1 MVTGARSPE
10 ELETLL
16 EDAFV
21 LRDATALCRLFE
33 AGAVL
38 VAGGGLEDARGR
50 GAIARLAA
58 MLWDRD
64 RMYLAGP
71 RRIVQTRDTA
81 LVLASGAVNVLRRTD
96 DGSWRYRI
104 ALLGSDRGSDSNA
117 G

>member
-1 MVTGARSPE
+1 MVAGARSPE

-21 LRDATALCRLFE
+21 LRDAAALSRLFE

-58 MLWDRD
+58 VLWDQE
-64 RMYLAGP
+64 RMYLADP

-104 ALLGSDRGSDSNA
+104 AFLDRSHEEDRV
-117 G
+117 